1 MPFVKGKAYETQFA
15 KFYPIYG
22 IVFSLFF
29 YFYPNFLSICLT
41 VSNTKIFKS
50 NTITN
55 ISNTLI
61 HSSNT

>member
-29 YFYPNFLSICLT
+29 IFVPISYQF
-41 VSNTKIFKS
+41 VSLWVKYL
-50 NTITN
+50 N
-55 ISNTLI
+55 I
-61 HSSNT
+61 